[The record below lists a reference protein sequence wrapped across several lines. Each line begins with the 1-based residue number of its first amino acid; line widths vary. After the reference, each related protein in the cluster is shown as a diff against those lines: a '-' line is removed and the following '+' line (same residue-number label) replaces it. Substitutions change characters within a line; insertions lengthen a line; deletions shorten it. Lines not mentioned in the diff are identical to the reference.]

1 VLIHQRKLKA
11 FAVCPRSALCDTK
24 YSMRMRTIA
33 LLQLLLIFPA
43 ALFMASLVVRNLGP
57 MNSEPAHSAKEIV
70 MWYAGRMWTL
80 RVLLFTLPCIVLIS
94 GWLALRTRYRDAVR
108 LTSHRSPAT
117 SSPHWPVRLVSVTT
131 VASAGILAIVSF
143 HVLSH

>member
-1 VLIHQRKLKA
+1 MRDLRSTDDIV
-11 FAVCPRSALCDTK
+11 VCPRGALCDTK
-24 YSMRMRTIA
+24 SGMRIRTIA

-57 MNSEPAHSAKEIV
+57 MNSEPAHTAQQIV
-70 MWYAGRMWTL
+70 LWYAGRVWTL

-108 LTSHRSPAT
+108 LTSERSPA
-117 SSPHWPVRLVSVTT
+117 SSRPHWPVRMVSVTT
-131 VASAGILAIVSF
+131 VASAGILAIVAF
-143 HVLSH
+143 HVLTH